1 MISRFQRDNPG
12 STPGPRTLSKMENE
26 NKKNWHDKNYKLL
39 LIIPV
44 VLLLFSLIYLT
55 IFYQNNGDFIRKDIS
70 LLGGTSVTIQS
81 DLDIF
86 ELQQNLG
93 DKLPDLN
100 IREISDLISGK
111 RIALIIETSTDGD
124 TTKSILED
132 YLGYTLDEENSSFEF
147 SESSF
152 TKDFYRQL
160 IMANLLA
167 FLLMS
172 IVVFILFKNIV
183 PSITIILCVLTDII
197 FTITVV
203 NLLGIKISTGGIIA
217 FLMLIGYSVDT
228 DILLTNRIL
237 KRNEGKLNSKIY
249 GAFKTGITMTLASL
263 VAVLAAFFVVK
274 SLSPVLTQIFLIIS
288 IGLFFDIIN
297 TWITNV
303 SILKWYVLSKE
314 KTK

>member
-1 MISRFQRDNPG
+1 
-12 STPGPRTLSKMENE
+12 MENE